1 MPNGWSCLCCFL
13 GIFMYETEEDVV
25 VPAKLIFDKSNVDD
39 TYIRKQKNVNDQLFQ
54 KMNSYLLN
62 IKLTLQENPRKFL
75 DTKII
80 RENNTSTQA
89 FTKLTKFPVHWSS
102 NIPINHK
109 QKSITSE
116 LHRAEKLTTNFEK
129 KIRRIKKN

>member
-54 KMNSYLLN
+54 KMNSYQLN
-62 IKLTLQENPRKFL
+62 IKLTL
-75 DTKII
+75 
-80 RENNTSTQA
+80 
-89 FTKLTKFPVHWSS
+89 
-102 NIPINHK
+102 
-109 QKSITSE
+109 
-116 LHRAEKLTTNFEK
+116 
-129 KIRRIKKN
+129 